1 MNDKIGGQLMYIL
14 VIDTDVNER
23 FTMSMLL
30 QRFGYTVCVAGS
42 VREGIE
48 FLCVAPAVAIFA
60 DAEAIGPDLLAR
72 LAGDARFRNV
82 PVVLAAGSSHQ
93 DLQERVRRGELAGL
107 IRKPLDIDIDNV
119 YQVIQQVIEKGSRTN
134 IRISA
139 SLPARLRDASGT
151 TEGHV
156 TVLSQ
161 YGMFFRTLNYRQAGK
176 RVTVDI
182 SLWDREVH
190 LEAAVLYVVSF
201 EEGPFLEPGMGM
213 KFVKISPEDN
223 DLIRAFIHDQLWE
236 GLAPLDPE
244 RGYRGGAA

>member
-1 MNDKIGGQLMYIL
+1 MNDKMGGQLMYIL

-60 DAEAIGPDLLAR
+60 DAEATGPDLLAR

-82 PVVLAAGSSHQ
+82 PVVLAAEASAH
-93 DLQERVRRGELAGL
+93 DLEEHVRRGELAGL
-107 IRKPLDIDIDNV
+107 IRKPLDVDNV

-134 IRISA
+134 IRITA
-139 SLPARLRDASGT
+139 SLPARLRDGSGT
-151 TEGHV
+151 REGHV

-161 YGMFFRTLNYRQAGK
+161 YGMFFRTLNYRQAGT
-176 RVTVDI
+176 RVDVDI

-190 LEAAVLYVVSF
+190 LEATVLYVVSF
-201 EEGPFLEPGMGM
+201 EDGPFLEPGMGM
-213 KFVKISPEDN
+213 KFVKINPEDN
-223 DLIRAFIHDQLWE
+223 DLIRAFIYDQLWE
-236 GLAPLDPE
+236 GLAPLDPT

>member
-1 MNDKIGGQLMYIL
+1 MSEKIGGQLMYIL
-14 VIDTDVNER
+14 VIETDVNER
-23 FTMSMLL
+23 FTVSMLL

-42 VREGIE
+42 VQEGIE

-60 DAEAIGPDLLAR
+60 EAEVIGRDLLKR
-72 LAGDARFRNV
+72 LGSDPRFKNV
-82 PVVLAAGSSHQ
+82 PVILSAESPGRE
-93 DLQERVRRGELAGL
+93 LEERVRQGEIAGL
-107 IRKPLDIDIDNV
+107 IRKPLDIDNV
-119 YQVIQQVIEKGSRTN
+119 YQVIQKVIEKGSRVN
-134 IRISA
+134 IRITA
-139 SLPARLRDASGT
+139 SLPASLHDEFDS

-161 YGMFFRTLNYRQAGK
+161 YGMFFRTLNPLPAGK
-176 RVTVDI
+176 RVVVDLF
-182 SLWDREVH
+182 LWDRVVN
-190 LEAAVLYVVSF
+190 LEAQVLYVVSF

-213 KFVKISPEDN
+213 KFVRINPEDN

>member
-1 MNDKIGGQLMYIL
+1 MNDKMAGQLMYIL

-60 DAEAIGPDLLAR
+60 DAEATGPDLLAR

-82 PVVLAAGSSHQ
+82 PVVLAAEASAQGLGEH
-93 DLQERVRRGELAGL
+93 VRRGELAGL
-107 IRKPLDIDIDNV
+107 IRKPLDVDNV
-119 YQVIQQVIEKGSRTN
+119 YQVVQQVIEKGSRTN
-134 IRISA
+134 IRITA
-139 SLPARLRDASGT
+139 TLPARLHDDFRT

-161 YGMFFRTLNYRQAGK
+161 YGMFFRTLNPLPAGK
-176 RVTVDI
+176 RITVDLF
-182 SLWDREVH
+182 LWDRVVN
-190 LEAAVLYVVSF
+190 LEAHVLYVVTF

-213 KFVKISPEDN
+213 KFVRINPEDN

-236 GLAPLDPE
+236 GLAPLDPAH
-244 RGYRGGAA
+244 GYRGGAA